1 MNSDFYR
8 TYDSKHYTQTETEL
22 KIYFKKNE
30 KKNEKLKDISKNTH
44 LTGKTRYRYGANK
57 EWDEDIY
64 YNKQSLGE
72 WTQATR

>member
-22 KIYFKKNE
+22 KIYFL
-30 KKNEKLKDISKNTH
+30 KNEKLKDISKNTH
-44 LTGKTRYRYGANK
+44 LTGKTLRYRYGANK

-72 WTQATR
+72 WTQANR